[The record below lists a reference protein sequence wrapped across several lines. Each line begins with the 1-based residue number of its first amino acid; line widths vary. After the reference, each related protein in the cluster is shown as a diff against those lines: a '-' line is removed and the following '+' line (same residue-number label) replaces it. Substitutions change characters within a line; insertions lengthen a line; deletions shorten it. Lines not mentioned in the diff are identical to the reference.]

1 MLECVEGTSRMIL
14 ENVSMKFNEIGSE
27 VVFHGYGKIFS
38 RDFNL
43 GKADVRYNYD
53 TFLSVF
59 D

>member
-1 MLECVEGTSRMIL
+1 MIL

-27 VVFHGYGKIFS
+27 VVFHGYGKIVS

-43 GKADVRYNYD
+43 EKADVRYNYD

>member
-1 MLECVEGTSRMIL
+1 MIP
-14 ENVSMKFNEIGSE
+14 ENVSMKFDEIGSE

-43 GKADVRYNYD
+43 EKTDARYNYD

-59 D
+59 G